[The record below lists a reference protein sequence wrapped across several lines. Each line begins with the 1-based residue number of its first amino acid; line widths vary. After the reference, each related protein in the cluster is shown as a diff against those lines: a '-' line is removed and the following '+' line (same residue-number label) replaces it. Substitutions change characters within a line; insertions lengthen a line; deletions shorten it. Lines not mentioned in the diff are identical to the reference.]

1 MPTPPA
7 PPSTGLRIQPFR
19 AVRYDPTHAGDLSHI
34 ICPPYDDMA
43 PAHARALRRRP
54 HHLARLL
61 YAHDP
66 HEAAGQLERWLRRG
80 VLRRDARPALYVY
93 QQQRGAR
100 ITQRGLIGELD
111 LPQDTAGWIL
121 PHEDVQPHVVSQR
134 AALMAGAHTQLE
146 PLLLTYRSTEST
158 AAQIVHHTTSRP
170 PIAVARIGALT
181 HTLWACTDP
190 EKQSLIAD
198 GLSGSR
204 ALIADGHHR
213 YAASLRLRER
223 EGTGPWDRTLA
234 LLVDSTTHPLR
245 LTAIHR
251 VIPALEPDKAASAA
265 AEVARVRPLPDG
277 PRLPGPDELVL
288 TGGGDAWSVT
298 DPDSEALGAALAGR
312 PPQWRGLAAAVADRL
327 LLAAAWSVPDLPGA
341 VRHVHDAGEAEASVR
356 APGNGT
362 AVLLP
367 AVSEDTVWKLATAGV
382 MLPRKSTSF
391 GPKPVAG
398 LALRVFDAAE

>member
-1 MPTPPA
+1 MPSSPA
-7 PPSTGLRIQPFR
+7 PPSTGLRIQPFQ
-19 AVRYDPTHAGDLSHI
+19 AVRYDPAHAGDLSHL

-43 PAHARALRRRP
+43 PTHARALRRRP

-66 HEAAGQLERWLRRG
+66 REAAGQLERWLRRG

-111 LPQDTAGWIL
+111 LPPDADGWVL

-134 AALMAGAHTQLE
+134 AALMAGAHAQLE

-158 AAQIVHHTTSRP
+158 AAQIVHHLTSRRP
-170 PIAVARIGALT
+170 VAVARIGALT

-190 EKQSLIAD
+190 AEQSLIAN

-213 YAASLRLRER
+213 YAASLRLRDR
-223 EGTGPWDRTLA
+223 EGTGPWGRTLA
-234 LLVDSTTHPLR
+234 LLVDSTSHPLR

-251 VIPALEPDKAASAA
+251 VIPALEPDKAAAAA
-265 AEVARVRPLPDG
+265 AEVARVRPLPAG
-277 PRLPGPDELVL
+277 PHLPQPDELIL
-288 TGGGDAWSVT
+288 TGGGNAWSVT
-298 DPDSEALGAALAGR
+298 DPDPEALGSALAGR
-312 PPQWRGLAAAVADRL
+312 PPQWHGLAAAVADQL
-327 LLAAAWSVPDLPGA
+327 LLATAWSVPDLPGA
-341 VRHVHDAGEAEASVR
+341 VRHVHDAGQAEATVR

-367 AVSEDTVWKLATAGV
+367 AVSEDTVWNLATIGV

-391 GPKPVAG
+391 GPKPVSG